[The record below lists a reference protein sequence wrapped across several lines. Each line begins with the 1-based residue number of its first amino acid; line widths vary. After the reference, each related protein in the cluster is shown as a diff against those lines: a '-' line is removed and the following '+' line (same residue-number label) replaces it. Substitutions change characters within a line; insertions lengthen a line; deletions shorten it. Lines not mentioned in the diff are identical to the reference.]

1 MRREETEAPNWEIKD
16 PKVPVVKSGHMEDR
30 AKNNK
35 VM

>member
-1 MRREETEAPNWEIKD
+1 MRREEKEGPIWEIKD

-30 AKNNK
+30 AKNKK

>member
-1 MRREETEAPNWEIKD
+1 MRREETEAPNWEVKD
-16 PKVPVVKSGHMEDR
+16 PKVPVVKSGHMENR

>member
-1 MRREETEAPNWEIKD
+1 MRREEKEAPNWEVKD

-30 AKNNK
+30 AKNNN